1 MKKRKRGWDWP
12 FLSILLVKRP
22 DFGPI
27 RGSKGMSWMSALE
40 DHKNPSQKI
49 HIVHRRGRLN
59 TDGKFY
65 FNVSKSEAGRERE
78 RKKEKERE
86 RETKR

>member
-1 MKKRKRGWDWP
+1 MEVRW
-12 FLSILLVKRP
+12 
-22 DFGPI
+22 
-27 RGSKGMSWMSALE
+27 E

-59 TDGKFY
+59 TDGKYY

-86 RETKR
+86 RERDKEIDRKKERERERERKREGDKR